1 MRDVVHFR
9 NMGCTI
15 LLPSESRAIINDLDL
30 ILHGF
35 MLQII
40 YTTIFRVKPGETKR
54 NRAKRNETETG
65 ETKRNETKWKS
76 KRNETKRNEMEIQTK
91 RNGNRNETKQNQQTK
106 PKRQKDNVSKHI

>member
-65 ETKRNETKWKS
+65 ETKRNEMEIQTKRNETKRNGNPNETKWKS
-76 KRNETKRNEMEIQTK
+76 KRNETKPTNKTETSK
-91 RNGNRNETKQNQQTK
+91 R
-106 PKRQKDNVSKHI
+106 